1 MSETITFRVYVR
13 VGSNGATAS
22 ITQSE
27 FDAGARFE
35 DVWDEGFDVSFRE
48 HVIEVTAPLPPALE
62 HAAPDAFVA
71 LAEPEPVHIE
81 AAEAS

>member
-27 FDAGARFE
+27 LDAGTKLD
-35 DVWDEGFDVSFRE
+35 DVWGEDSDVSFRDN
-48 HVIEVTAPLPPALE
+48 VIEVTAPLPPALE
-62 HAAPDAFVA
+62 HAAPDALVA
-71 LAEPEPVHIE
+71 LAEPEPAHIE
-81 AAEAS
+81 AAEVS